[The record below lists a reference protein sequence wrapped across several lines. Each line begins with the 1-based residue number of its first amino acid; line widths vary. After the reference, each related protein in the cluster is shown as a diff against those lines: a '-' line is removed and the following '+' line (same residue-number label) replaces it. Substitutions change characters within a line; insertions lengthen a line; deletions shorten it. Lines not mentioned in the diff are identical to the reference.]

1 MLNLIYSKQIIS
13 KAGPENLGESDPDFQ
28 YGGKVQAYRVGL
40 RYSRET
46 DMVEGL
52 A

>member
-13 KAGPENLGESDPDFQ
+13 KDVSENLGESDLDFQ

-40 RYSRET
+40 GYSRET
-46 DMVEGL
+46 DMAGGI